1 MEIFLKNRLSFT
13 DKITFLPCRAAFP
26 FVNTCVPAN
35 TRVLGK
41 CLTSLLALQAPPTP
55 PHPTPLRGAGGGLRT
70 PQTPRVTQLLGS
82 AWSGGLSG
90 KARRGVSL
98 DHHLNPN
105 VLAQL

>member
-55 PHPTPLRGAGGGLRT
+55 PHPAPWGWGW
-70 PQTPRVTQLLGS
+70 S
-82 AWSGGLSG
+82 ADSADAPGHSVVGFCLVWRPEWKGQEG
-90 KARRGVSL
+90 GVS
-98 DHHLNPN
+98 
-105 VLAQL
+105 